1 MTSRFLTAAVIGAV
15 TLCASGAIARDVATI
30 NLKPGQASVVM
41 SPALTVLSTAHY
53 QATVGVTCSG
63 TTCFG
68 NFPAP
73 GTKKRLSVTRIYC
86 YLQSNN
92 AGSKFGY
99 ARAELHDYQNTLL
112 ISEFLSDIY
121 TSPAGTHTLNNAV
134 DLDVAGGQHLA
145 VNLNLAT
152 DVGLFGYCTASGT
165 LSTLG

>member
-1 MTSRFLTAAVIGAV
+1 MRLLAAAVIGAAA
-15 TLCASGAIARDVATI
+15 LCGSSAVAGDGAVMH
-30 NLKPGQASVVM
+30 LKPGQASVVV
-41 SPALTVLSTAHY
+41 SPVLKVLSTVHY

-73 GTKKRLSVTRIYC
+73 GTKKRLNITRIYC

-92 AGSKFGY
+92 AGSHFGY
-99 ARAELHDYQNTLL
+99 ARAELHDFQNTLL

-121 TSPAGTHTLNNAV
+121 TSTAGTHTLNNAI
-134 DLDVAGGQHLA
+134 DLDVTGGQHLA
-145 VNLNLAT
+145 VNLNLASDT
-152 DVGLFGYCTASGT
+152 GLFGYCTASGT